1 MRKLLLFALLLAAVA
16 VACTKVPV
24 TGRRQL
30 NLIPDSLMLPI
41 GRSAY
46 QSAVAG
52 LHLERKGSR
61 HDQVTGVADGITKVA
76 GSDRFDWHTTVI
88 DDPETVNAWAVPSGH
103 VAVYTGILPV
113 CSNEAGLAF
122 ILGHEVGH
130 VLARHGAERL
140 SQQLAV
146 LGGLAG
152 LYAWT
157 EKRSELSEQQQ
168 AVLLSAVGLGAEV
181 GLVLPFSR
189 KHEREADI
197 IGMMLMARAGYPP
210 SEAISIWDRME
221 AAGSGSHIPAFLSTH
236 PSDEQRKENLRAWLP
251 QARRRYER
259 NALPRDTTAQLW
271 R

>member
-1 MRKLLLFALLLAAVA
+1 VAAA
-16 VACTKVPV
+16 IT
-24 TGRRQL
+24 
-30 NLIPDSLMLPI
+30 D
-41 GRSAY
+41 
-46 QSAVAG
+46 VAG
-52 LHLERKGSR
+52 K
-61 HDQVTGVADGITKVA
+61 
-76 GSDRFDWHTTVI
+76 DRYDWRTTVI
-88 DDPETVNAWAVPSGH
+88 DDPDTVNAWAVPSGH

-113 CSNEAGLAF
+113 CRSEAGLAF

-130 VLARHGAERL
+130 VTARHGAERM

-157 EKRSELSEQQQ
+157 EKRTELTEQQQ
-168 AVLLSAVGLGAEV
+168 AVVLSAVGLGAEV

-210 SEAISIWDRME
+210 AEAVAIWDRME
-221 AAGSGSHIPAFLSTH
+221 AAGSGSHIPVFLSTH
-236 PSDEQRKENLRAWLP
+236 PSDEQRKENLRTWLP

-259 NALPRDTTAQLW
+259 NALDRDTTAQLW